1 MPTSPTLAADQPP
14 TAAPDARRGRRAD
27 LIVVIVAVVLAVWV
41 TSGLWRDPD
50 QRAITVNSSDQA
62 LFEWLLAFG
71 GHAVTHGENPLFTH
85 LLNVPDGVN
94 LAVNTS
100 ITVYAVVFAPLTY
113 LIGPPATFL
122 VILTLNLA
130 ATALAWYWLLS
141 RHLVASRLAAGVGA
155 LSIAFSPGMVA
166 HANAH
171 LNWTAGWLVPL
182 LVSAVF
188 ALGRPGRWRRGG
200 LLLGL
205 LVAVAFSIAAEGLF
219 FTALAIAVFLAVW
232 ALHPARRAEAR
243 AALPD
248 FLRGLAVT
256 ALVAGVLLAY
266 PLWLHFAGPQRFHGT
281 GFDPV
286 IHAEDIAAFGAYPS
300 RSLAG
305 ALGWD
310 TTLAPNPTEENSFFG
325 LPLLL
330 LAVVCFGWLW
340 RRADPGRRATLTA
353 LGVTA
358 VVFAVL
364 SWGPLAQWNGR
375 RTGQL
380 LPFGALDD
388 LPVVNAALPSRLA
401 LVVAPVI
408 GVLLAYTIDRLR
420 TTRPGRAAAWAWG
433 AGFAAALLPLL
444 PTPLLT
450 SVRPP
455 VPEFVTAGTWRQY
468 VSPGGV
474 LTPIPLTLDVTPDGQ
489 RWQAYALAHRQGEFR
504 LPAGF
509 FLGPGGPDG
518 RGRIGPPPRTFDTLM
533 DQAGRTGLVPIVTEG
548 SIRLSRADLRYWGV
562 EAVVLP
568 DEVHGAKYD
577 LDEDALRRTATALLG
592 EPRRVDDVWLWTVP
606 TS

>member
-113 LIGPPATFL
+113 LVGPPATFL

-141 RHLVASRLAAGVGA
+141 RRLVASRLAAGVGA

-182 LVSAVF
+182 LVAAVF
-188 ALGRPGRWRRGG
+188 ALGRPGHWRRGG

-286 IHAEDIAAFGAYPS
+286 IHSEDIAAFGAYPS

-330 LAVVCFGWLW
+330 LTVACLGWLW
-340 RRADPGRRATLTA
+340 RRASPGRRATLAA

-364 SWGPLAQWNGR
+364 SWGPVAQWNGR

-380 LPFGALDD
+380 LPFGVLDD

-433 AGFAAALLPLL
+433 AGFATALLPLL

-548 SIRLSRADLRYWGV
+548 SIRLSREDLRYWGV

>member
-14 TAAPDARRGRRAD
+14 TAVPDATRGRRAD
-27 LIVVIVAVVLAVWV
+27 LIVLVVAVALAVWV
-41 TSGLWRDPD
+41 TSGLWRDPN

-130 ATALAWYWLLS
+130 ATALAWYWLFS

-155 LSIAFSPGMVA
+155 LFIAFSPGMVA

-182 LVSAVF
+182 LVAGVF
-188 ALGRPGRWRRGG
+188 ALRRPGRWLRGG
-200 LLLGL
+200 LVLGT

-219 FTALAIAVFLAVW
+219 FTALAVAVFLVVW
-232 ALHPARRAEAR
+232 ALHPARRAQAR

-325 LPLLL
+325 VPLLL
-330 LAVVCFGWLW
+330 LTVACFGWLW
-340 RRADPGRRATLTA
+340 RRAGPGRRATLTA

-364 SWGPLAQWNGR
+364 SWGPLAKWNGR

-380 LPFGALDD
+380 LPFGVLDN

-408 GVLLAYTIDRLR
+408 GGLLAYTIDRLR
-420 TTRPGRAAAWAWG
+420 ATPPGRTAARAWG
-433 AGFAAALLPLL
+433 VGFAAALLPLL

-455 VPEFVTAGTWRQY
+455 VPEFVTAGTWREY

-489 RWQAYALAHRQGEFR
+489 RWQAYALSHRQGEFR

-606 TS
+606 DA